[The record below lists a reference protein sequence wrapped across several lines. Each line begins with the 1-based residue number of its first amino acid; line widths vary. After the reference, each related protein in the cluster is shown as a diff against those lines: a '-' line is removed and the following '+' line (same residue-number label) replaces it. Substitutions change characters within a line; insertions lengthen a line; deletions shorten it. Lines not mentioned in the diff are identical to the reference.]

1 MTQDPRDEIDDEL
14 RFHLEQRIRDYVANG
29 MTPDAARRAA
39 MERFGDVA
47 RVRDSCT
54 SLLRAERAAEHRRTF
69 VRVSWLDVKL
79 GIRMLAKYPGLSAV
93 AVIGLA
99 LAIAIGATY
108 FAIIGAAMD
117 STLPVSGGDRAVA
130 IQIRTVAGPDAGD
143 RGAVS
148 PHDFLAWR
156 RDLKSLTEL
165 GAFRED
171 NRNLTLADGRTYLVR
186 VAAITASGF
195 RLMRVPPL
203 LGRTLLDDDERLEA
217 PPVVVLG
224 YDEWRGRFN
233 ADSHVIGKAVRLD
246 GTAYTVAGVMPDGFA
261 FPVRHHY
268 WVPLR
273 LTGTDAAPDGE
284 ASLQVFG
291 LIAPGFSLTGAR
303 AELAA
308 AGERMAVALPKS
320 HANYRPQ
327 ALPYTRAF
335 IGIEGPEME
344 LTIRSFQVGVGLLLL
359 IVAVNV
365 AILVYARTATRI
377 GEIVVRTAL
386 GASRTRVVLQLF
398 VEALVL
404 SVSAAAIGLTIVA
417 GVFAVLREYGKH
429 SPDMADR
436 TPFWFQIYLTPGVI
450 IYVALLAVIA
460 AVVVGVLPALKATGK
475 NVHVRLQQFSS
486 RGSGLQLGRTW
497 TALIVMQ
504 VAIAVAVL
512 PAAIHNGQEAVRLGI
527 RAAAPVAS
535 DLLRGSLTMSGDPSP
550 ARFTGRMQMLMQKLE
565 AEPEV
570 AGVTFTQYFPGEER
584 FETMDTESAGQI
596 GTRAT
601 RVATNLFEVFGVRTL
616 AGRGF
621 VTTDTRPDAA
631 AVIVDQTFAERLA
644 PGSNV
649 VGRRVRSMRRGPEG
663 RVEMGPWLEIVGVVA
678 PFTESFAG
686 PKGIGPAL
694 PRLYRAAAPGESN
707 PVALVVKVRGGDPGR
722 FGQRFSEITASVDPS
737 LKLEQLTNVADAWR
751 HDTQAFSMV
760 ALVIIAVTASVL
772 LLSAAGIYSM
782 MSFTIARRRREIGI
796 RTALGANARR
806 VLAGIFGR
814 AIAQLG
820 AGIATGVAIAATV
833 EWLMDGETMGGK
845 ATVLLPCVV
854 LIMGTVG
861 LLATLG
867 PARRG
872 LAIQP
877 TEALRDE

>member
-1 MTQDPRDEIDDEL
+1 
-14 RFHLEQRIRDYVANG
+14 V
-29 MTPDAARRAA
+29 
-39 MERFGDVA
+39 FG
-47 RVRDSCT
+47 
-54 SLLRAERAAEHRRTF
+54 
-69 VRVSWLDVKL
+69 RVS
-79 GIRMLAKYPGLSAV
+79 
-93 AVIGLA
+93 
-99 LAIAIGATY
+99 
-108 FAIIGAAMD
+108 
-117 STLPVSGGDRAVA
+117 
-130 IQIRTVAGPDAGD
+130 
-143 RGAVS
+143 
-148 PHDFLAWR
+148 
-156 RDLKSLTEL
+156 
-165 GAFRED
+165 
-171 NRNLTLADGRTYLVR
+171 
-186 VAAITASGF
+186 
-195 RLMRVPPL
+195 
-203 LGRTLLDDDERLEA
+203 
-217 PPVVVLG
+217 
-224 YDEWRGRFN
+224 
-233 ADSHVIGKAVRLD
+233 
-246 GTAYTVAGVMPDGFA
+246 
-261 FPVRHHY
+261 
-268 WVPLR
+268 
-273 LTGTDAAPDGE
+273 
-284 ASLQVFG
+284 
-291 LIAPGFSLTGAR
+291 PGFSLTETR

-344 LTIRSFQVGVGLLLL
+344 HTMRTIQVGVGLLLL

-386 GASRTRVVLQLF
+386 GASRTRVILQLF

-436 TPFWFQIYLTPGVI
+436 MPFWFHIQLTTAVV
-450 IYVALLAVIA
+450 IYVALLTVIA
-460 AVVVGVLPALKATGK
+460 AIVVGVLPALKATGK
-475 NVHVRLQQFSS
+475 NVHARLQQFSS

-497 TALIVMQ
+497 TALIVVQ

-512 PAAIHNGQEAVRLGI
+512 PAAIYNAQEAIRLGI
-527 RAAAPVAS
+527 RNPAPGAS
-535 DLLRGSLTMSGDPSP
+535 DMLRGSLVMSGDPTPS
-550 ARFTGRMQMLMQKLE
+550 RFTDRMKLLIQKLE

-570 AGVTFTQYFPGEER
+570 AGVTFAQSFPGEER
-584 FETMDTESAGQI
+584 FETIDAEAAAQI
-596 GTRAT
+596 GARST
-601 RVATNLFEVFGVRTL
+601 RVATNLFEVFGVRML

-621 VTTDTRPDAA
+621 VTTDTRPDAT

-649 VGRRVRSMRRGPEG
+649 VGRRIRLMRRGREG
-663 RVEMGPWLEIVGVVA
+663 AVETGPWLEIVGVVA
-678 PFTESFAG
+678 AFTESFAG

-694 PRLYRAAAPGESN
+694 PRLYYAAAPGEAN
-707 PVALVVKVRGGDPGR
+707 PVPIVVKVRGGDPDR
-722 FGQRFSEITASVDPS
+722 FAQRFREITATVDPS
-737 LKLEQLTNVADAWR
+737 LKLEQLTNVADAWQ
-751 HDTQAFSMV
+751 HDTQAFSML
-760 ALVIIAVTASVL
+760 ALVITAVTASVL

-820 AGIATGVAIAATV
+820 AGIVTGVAIAAAV
-833 EWLMDGETMGGK
+833 EWLTGGETMGGK
-845 ATVLLPCVV
+845 AAVLLPCVV

-861 LLATLG
+861 LLAALG
-867 PARRG
+867 PALRG